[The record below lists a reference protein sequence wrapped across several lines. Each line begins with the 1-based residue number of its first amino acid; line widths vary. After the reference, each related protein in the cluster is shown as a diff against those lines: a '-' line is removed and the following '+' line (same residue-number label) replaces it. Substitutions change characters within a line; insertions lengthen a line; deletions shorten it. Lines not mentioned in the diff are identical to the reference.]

1 MMEDHGEEGIV
12 SPDHHSDTN
21 HPPTPKTPRPTP
33 GPTPSA
39 EEPPAWARSLLE
51 NSAKFQSSVDSL
63 QSSVDS
69 LQAQIV
75 DLKTANE

>member
-1 MMEDHGEEGIV
+1 MEDHGEEGIV
-12 SPDHHSDTN
+12 SPDHSDTN
-21 HPPTPKTPRPTP
+21 HPPTPKTPRS
-33 GPTPSA
+33 GPPPSA

>member
-1 MMEDHGEEGIV
+1 MEDHGEEEVV
-12 SPDHHSDTN
+12 SPVHSDTN
-21 HPPTPKTPRPTP
+21 HPPTPKTPRPTT
-33 GPTPSA
+33 GPTPPA

-51 NSAKFQSSVDSL
+51 SSAKFHTTVETL

-75 DLKTANE
+75 DLKTANQ